1 MKAHI
6 HPPYRTVVFHDTSAN
21 EYFKVGSTIRT
32 DRVIELDGETFPYVT
47 IDVSSKSH
55 PYYTG
60 KQKTFANEGSAARF
74 RQRFGGFIECEKESM
89 MQVVNSLRSA
99 KQRHPD
105 CQLVKRKGRLYV
117 ICKSNPRFKAVQGR
131 KKRR

>member
-1 MKAHI
+1 MKVHI

-60 KQKTFANEGSAARF
+60 KQKTFANEAVQPDSASASAALL
-74 RQRFGGFIECEKESM
+74 M
-89 MQVVNSLRSA
+89 
-99 KQRHPD
+99 
-105 CQLVKRKGRLYV
+105 RKG
-117 ICKSNPRFKAVQGR
+117 KHDAGR
-131 KKRR
+131 QLIT